1 MTWFDRAVVASEGI
15 YLRILK
21 QPFVQELKAGTLPP
35 QKFEFYMQQDA
46 VYLRGFAEVLGKIA
60 ERLPDERDQER
71 YKIFSY
77 EAMAA
82 EQHLHSH
89 YFSGN
94 PGRAEPACH
103 HYLSYLYATL
113 EREVLPVAL
122 ASVLPCF
129 VIYQEVGTYIYN
141 TAEMEKNP
149 YRDWIKLYSGTDF
162 KQSVD
167 LAVEITEKYVG
178 PYSEDMLSAYV
189 TAAELEYLFWEG
201 AFEKKR
207 WLKRT

>member
-15 YLRILK
+15 YLSIIK

-46 VYLRGFAEVLGKIA
+46 VYLRGFSEVLGKIA
-60 ERLPDERDQER
+60 ERLPDEGDQER
-71 YKIFSY
+71 YKTFSN

-103 HYLSYLYATL
+103 HYLNYLYATL
-113 EREVLPVAL
+113 ERDVLPVAL

-141 TAEMEKNP
+141 TAKIENNP
-149 YRDWIKLYSGTDF
+149 YRDWISLYAGAAF
-162 KQSVD
+162 KSSV
-167 LAVEITEKYVG
+167 AEAIRITQKYV
-178 PYSEDMLSAYV
+178 STHSAAMLQAYL
-189 TAAELEYLFWEG
+189 TAAELEYLFWKG
-201 AFEKKR
+201 AFEEKR